1 METIIHSSKPPFDS
15 TAINPDA
22 ISNKANYWLDDL
34 CRLLSN
40 RKNIKYACL
49 SFAAIA
55 LMALP
60 IGRRLIEQAR
70 AGIPIFAS
78 LIFSPPLQH
87 QARVPVLA
95 VDASG
100 MTIHGKNI
108 SAAVKDRFETAA
120 YRATRRI
127 ASALCKLDLRLT
139 RGDRQHAAQTIRRRI
154 RQGRANR
161 TIEVPTHER
170 RFCQRR
176 TQRNAPMAF
185 SLRREG
191 AGRDYYSAALRS
203 QRHGPRI
210 TVVQWE
216 RRTRAVDGK
225 EKASAPTQVARVT
238 LAVAAGA
245 KAAQVEPTPVI
256 ANPPKVYQDVV
267 TRAKVQPGPAQPFP
281 MIKTTQA
288 VALRQQPRF
297 AAERIHEID
306 AETELSLLENKGD
319 WLKVKVAHAGAIGF
333 VRKEY
338 ITPLN

>member
-60 IGRRLIEQAR
+60 IGVGLLSKHAQ
-70 AGIPIFAS
+70 GFQFS
-78 LIFSPPLQH
+78 LANFLAATSAPSES
-87 QARVPVLA
+87 PVLA

-120 YRATRRI
+120 IEQLAGLHQLY
-127 ASALCKLDLRLT
+127 ASWTAPHQEAIGSMLLRLFVDASGKVARIEPLKSQLT
-139 RGDRQHAAQTIRRRI
+139 SGDFANVVLSEMRQWRFPSGARERVEITIPLLF
-154 RQGRANR
+154 
-161 TIEVPTHER
+161 VPKGMD
-170 RFCQRR
+170 
-176 TQRNAPMAF
+176 P
-185 SLRREG
+185 
-191 AGRDYYSAALRS
+191 
-203 QRHGPRI
+203 I